1 MPIFLSPQPPLVQAI
16 FSGDPEEIRMLIYK
30 SEDINALVSPAIYS
44 LHLILSSH
52 ISSCLVAVEALMGKK
67 NQTVKSV
74 GQQEAQFFMKKLRN
88 ARIVCVMFLFVLF
101 FNGIFCLAGFACLW

>member
-1 MPIFLSPQPPLVQAI
+1 
-16 FSGDPEEIRMLIYK
+16 
-30 SEDINALVSPAIYS
+30 
-44 LHLILSSH
+44 
-52 ISSCLVAVEALMGKK
+52 MGKK

-101 FNGIFCLAGFACLW
+101 LNGIFCLAGFACLW